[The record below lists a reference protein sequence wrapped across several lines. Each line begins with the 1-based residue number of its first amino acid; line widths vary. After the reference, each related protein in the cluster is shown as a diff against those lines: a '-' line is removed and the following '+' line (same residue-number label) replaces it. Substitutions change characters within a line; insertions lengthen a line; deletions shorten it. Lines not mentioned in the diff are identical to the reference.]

1 MYVIMITNFAAAMRK
16 IATILLVIFTLVQAG
31 PICCSLFS
39 ETTAV
44 FIADEEKAPET
55 TETDK
60 KTDKKDYIAFQNQ
73 LQGQALYIKT
83 AFQHTENIQLPP
95 YLEKL
100 NPSPDFC

>member
-1 MYVIMITNFAAAMRK
+1 MYVIRVTNFAAAMRK

-31 PICCSLFS
+31 PVCCSLFS

-44 FIADEEKAPET
+44 FIADEEKAPEK
-55 TETDK
+55 TEADK
-60 KTDKKDYIAFQNQ
+60 KIEKKDYIAFQNQ
-73 LQGQALYIKT
+73 LQGQALYINT

-100 NPSPDFC
+100 SPPPDFC